1 MFVGLLRLRGDGVGI
16 VGLARVLWRQV
27 ILVLN
32 RDPFNSLI
40 LFHFGKG
47 IIWLLLAL
55 AAEVPPMVSLTNFLL
70 ASFSLN
76 SNFISQVFIILN
88 FNGISS

>member
-1 MFVGLLRLRGDGVGI
+1 
-16 VGLARVLWRQV
+16 
-27 ILVLN
+27 
-32 RDPFNSLI
+32 
-40 LFHFGKG
+40 
-47 IIWLLLAL
+47 
-55 AAEVPPMVSLTNFLL
+55 MVSLTNFLL